1 MLKTVLI
8 ILVVVGIL
16 VAFLLRLRNSTQEG
30 MPDADVLERAKQ
42 RAREQ
47 AAKDEAEKDR

>member
-8 ILVVVGIL
+8 ILVVLGIVVGG
-16 VAFLLRLRNSTQEG
+16 LLRLRNTSNTG
-30 MPDADVLERAKQ
+30 MPDADVLERAKR

-47 AAKDEAEKDR
+47 AAKDDAEDE